1 MRVHVADWKVKRLL
15 HVNETLYYTIHMHAY
30 MLGAKRCFK
39 EMFDGASK
47 KRIGLIGIDSR
58 PM

>member
-1 MRVHVADWKVKRLL
+1 MLQIEGFKTLL
-15 HVNETLYYTIHMHAY
+15 RVNETLYYTIQMHIYWARKDI
-30 MLGAKRCFK
+30 MK

-47 KRIGLIGIDSR
+47 KRIGLCIDSR

>member
-1 MRVHVADWKVKRLL
+1 MVHVADWRDKTLL
-15 HVNETLYYTIHMHAY
+15 HVNKTLYYTIHMHIYWARKY
-30 MLGAKRCFK
+30 VLK

-47 KRIGLIGIDSR
+47 KRIGLDLCIDSM